1 MNINSQDLLYYG
13 AAICTGIAGILHLIL
28 VPNAIDSNINNAVLF
43 LVGGIAQIFWVLP
56 MVKRWG
62 KVWYSVGIAGT
73 VILIGLWVIT
83 RIADNPITG
92 RGGPISERA
101 IAVEVFQIAYVAIT
115 ALIMAKELESHHQLK
130 RRDNFEF
137 DQGVSKAG

>member
-1 MNINSQDLLYYG
+1 MSINSQDLLYYG

-56 MVKRWG
+56 MIKRWG
-62 KVWYSVGIAGT
+62 KGWYAVGIAGT

-92 RGGPISERA
+92 RGGPINERA
-101 IAVEVFQIAYVAIT
+101 IAVEGFQIAYVAIT
-115 ALIMAKELESHHQLK
+115 ALIMAKERIRKPSSIEEK
-130 RRDNFEF
+130 R
-137 DQGVSKAG
+137 

>member
-1 MNINSQDLLYYG
+1 LNINSDDLLYYG

-28 VPNAIDSNINNAVLF
+28 VPNAIDSNINNATLF
-43 LVGGIAQIFWVLP
+43 LVGGIMQIFWVLP

-62 KVWYSVGIAGT
+62 RIWYAVGIAGT

-83 RIADNPITG
+83 RIPDNPITG

-101 IAVEVFQIAYVAIT
+101 IVVEVFQIAYVVIT
-115 ALIMAKELESHHQLK
+115 AVIMAKEKTRKLSPLEEK
-130 RRDNFEF
+130 R
-137 DQGVSKAG
+137 

>member
-1 MNINSQDLLYYG
+1 MVELNINSKDLLYYG

-28 VPNAIDSNINNAVLF
+28 VPNAIDSNINNAILF

-56 MVKRWG
+56 MIKRWG
-62 KVWYSVGIAGT
+62 KVWYAVGIAGT

-115 ALIMAKELESHHQLK
+115 ALIMAKERIRKPSSIEEK
-130 RRDNFEF
+130 R
-137 DQGVSKAG
+137 

>member
-1 MNINSQDLLYYG
+1 MNITSKDLLYYG

-28 VPNAIDSNINNAVLF
+28 VPNAIDSNINNATLF

-56 MVKRWG
+56 MLKRWG
-62 KVWYSVGIAGT
+62 RIWYAVGIAGT

-83 RIADNPITG
+83 RIPDNPITG
-92 RGGPISERA
+92 RDGPISERA

-115 ALIMAKELESHHQLK
+115 ALIIAQERIRKPSSIEEK
-130 RRDNFEF
+130 R
-137 DQGVSKAG
+137 

>member
-1 MNINSQDLLYYG
+1 VELNMTGKDLLYYG

-28 VPNAIDSNINNAVLF
+28 VPNAINSNINNATLF

-56 MVKRWG
+56 MIKRWG
-62 KVWYSVGIAGT
+62 RIWYAIGIAGT

-83 RIADNPITG
+83 RIPDNPITG

-115 ALIMAKELESHHQLK
+115 ALIIAKEKIRKPSSIEEK
-130 RRDNFEF
+130 R
-137 DQGVSKAG
+137 

>member
-1 MNINSQDLLYYG
+1 MNINSKDLLYYG
-13 AAICTGIAGILHLIL
+13 AAICTGIAGILHLTL
-28 VPNAIDSNINNAVLF
+28 VPNAIDSNINNAILF

-56 MVKRWG
+56 MIKRWG
-62 KVWYSVGIAGT
+62 RVWYVVGIAGT

-101 IAVEVFQIAYVAIT
+101 VAVEVFQIAYVAIT
-115 ALIMAKELESHHQLK
+115 ALIMAKERIRKPSSIEEK
-130 RRDNFEF
+130 R
-137 DQGVSKAG
+137 

>member
-1 MNINSQDLLYYG
+1 LNINSKDLLYYG

-56 MVKRWG
+56 MIKRWG
-62 KVWYSVGIAGT
+62 KVWYAVGIAGT
-73 VILIGLWVIT
+73 IILIGLWVIT

-115 ALIMAKELESHHQLK
+115 ALIMAKERIRKPSSIEE
-130 RRDNFEF
+130 RR
-137 DQGVSKAG
+137 

>member
-1 MNINSQDLLYYG
+1 MNINSKDLLYYG

-56 MVKRWG
+56 MIKRWG
-62 KVWYSVGIAGT
+62 KVWYAVGIAGT
-73 VILIGLWVIT
+73 IILIGLWVIT

-115 ALIMAKELESHHQLK
+115 ALIMAKERIRKPSSIEES
-130 RRDNFEF
+130 R
-137 DQGVSKAG
+137 

>member
-1 MNINSQDLLYYG
+1 MNINSKDLLYYG

-56 MVKRWG
+56 MIKRWG
-62 KVWYSVGIAGT
+62 KVWYAVGIAGT

-83 RIADNPITG
+83 RIADNPITD

-115 ALIMAKELESHHQLK
+115 ALIMAKERIRKPSSIEE
-130 RRDNFEF
+130 RR
-137 DQGVSKAG
+137 

>member
-1 MNINSQDLLYYG
+1 MLYYG

-28 VPNAIDSNINNAVLF
+28 VPNAIDSNINNATLF

-56 MVKRWG
+56 MIKRWG
-62 KVWYSVGIAGT
+62 RIWYVVGIAGT

-83 RIADNPITG
+83 RIPDNPITG

-101 IAVEVFQIAYVAIT
+101 IAVEIFQIAYVAIT
-115 ALIMAKELESHHQLK
+115 ALIIAKERIRKPSSIEEK
-130 RRDNFEF
+130 R
-137 DQGVSKAG
+137 

>member
-1 MNINSQDLLYYG
+1 LLYYG

-28 VPNAIDSNINNAVLF
+28 VPNAIDSNINNATLF
-43 LVGGIAQIFWVLP
+43 LVGGITQIFWVLP
-56 MVKRWG
+56 MIKRWG
-62 KVWYSVGIAGT
+62 RIWYVVGIAGT

-83 RIADNPITG
+83 RIPDNPITG

-115 ALIMAKELESHHQLK
+115 ALIIAKERIRKPSSIEEK
-130 RRDNFEF
+130 R
-137 DQGVSKAG
+137 